1 MPFRKFLDL
10 STAHLSPAA
19 RDILDAQGD
28 IDGVPV
34 LSVDPHGG
42 PAGEYGWWLWAGT
55 ERKDKI
61 MRDVPGELIR
71 VMDYAVANGC
81 DWICF
86 DRDGDEHSDLP
97 TWDW

>member
-1 MPFRKFLDL
+1 MQFRKFLYL

-42 PAGEYGWWLWAGT
+42 PAGE
-55 ERKDKI
+55 
-61 MRDVPGELIR
+61 
-71 VMDYAVANGC
+71 
-81 DWICF
+81 
-86 DRDGDEHSDLP
+86 
-97 TWDW
+97 